1 MSFRRAPTKGCGKLR
16 SARLHGRPAPETL
29 PRAVE
34 STGRRSLLISKTW
47 IQAVLLVILV
57 GFFILGLLAYR
68 TYLDHPPVPKRVV
81 DPAGRVVYT
90 GADITKGQ
98 QVFLHN
104 GLMEYGSAF
113 GHGAYLGPDYTADYL
128 RRSADLVNRAYG
140 GPRSDSAASRTLAD
154 FRANHYDKR
163 TGTLTVSAAQAA
175 AFRALVPYYSR
186 FFSDPKTDHG
196 LRPKAITDPVQLRQL
211 TAFFSWMAW
220 AAAAQRPGHNYSY
233 TNNWPPEPRVG
244 NEPTANVVVW
254 SVLSLIA
261 LLGGI
266 GLLFAAFG
274 RWGRRLGWH
283 GREQATLTFRSPG
296 DVALTPAQRA
306 TAWFFFVMAALFVL
320 QTFMGAASQHYRA
333 DITSFFGFDLAKIFP
348 YNLMRTWH
356 VQLAIFWVATSFVA
370 AGLFLAPMIA
380 RREPRHQGKL
390 AFALLGAL
398 AVVVFGT
405 LIGSY
410 LGIHGVLQNVASNW
424 FGLQGFEY
432 LDLARLWQ
440 VLLTIGLVVWVF
452 MLWRVLRQRLG
463 REHPGNMPWL
473 FFLAACAIPAFY
485 AVGLIA
491 QTDDNFTT
499 TEFWR
504 FWVVH
509 LWVEDFLELF
519 TTVMVA
525 YMFVLLG
532 VVRERI
538 ALTVVFLD
546 IILYSVGGVV
556 GTMHHLYFS
565 GEPAEHMALGAFFSA
580 FEVIPLTFLTVEAW
594 SFLQLGAAQE
604 SRSRTPFPHRW
615 AVMFLVAVGF
625 WNFLGAGIFGF
636 LINLPVVSYYEIGTA
651 LTANHG
657 HAAMMGVY
665 GMLALGLAMFC
676 LRYLIPAE
684 RWPERWA
691 RVSFWSANIGLAW
704 MCFATLLPL
713 GILQL
718 YKSVNDGYFEARQLK
733 FIGNSTNSLIE
744 WLRFP
749 GDVIFIVGGALPAL
763 YIAWIGVRHT
773 VKRVTLEE
781 PEDILFTE
789 VEQPEGV
796 TAVGG
801 EEASAARLT

>member
-1 MSFRRAPTKGCGKLR
+1 MATGARR
-16 SARLHGRPAPETL
+16 EF
-29 PRAVE
+29 
-34 STGRRSLLISKTW
+34 LISKAW
-47 IQAVLLVILV
+47 FQAAILV
-57 GFFILGLLAYR
+57 MLFGFFVLGLLAYR
-68 TYLDHPPVPKRVV
+68 TYMEQPPVP
-81 DPAGRVVYT
+81 GRIVGAT
-90 GADITKGQ
+90 GGVLFTGEDISRGQ

-104 GLMEYGSAF
+104 GLMEYGSVF

-128 RRSADLVNRAYG
+128 RRSSDMVRASFG
-140 GPRSDSAASRTLAD
+140 GPDSDRAVQRTIEELRTNRYDESAD
-154 FRANHYDKR
+154 
-163 TGTLTVSAAQAA
+163 TLTFTARQAT
-175 AFRALVPYYSR
+175 AFRRLVGYYSD
-186 FFSDPKTDHG
+186 FFSDPTTRHG
-196 LRPKAITDPVQLRQL
+196 LRPDAITDRTELRQL
-211 TAFFSWMAW
+211 TAFFAWTAW
-220 AAAAQRPGHNYSY
+220 AAATNRPGHDYSY
-233 TNNWPPEPRVG
+233 TNNWPPEPRVD
-244 NEPTANVVVW
+244 NTPTANVIVW

-274 RWGRRLGWH
+274 RWGRNLGWH
-283 GREQATLTFRSPG
+283 GREQATLSFRSPG

-320 QTFMGAASQHYRA
+320 QTLFGAASQHYRA
-333 DITSFFGFDLAKIFP
+333 DIASFFGIDLAQVFP

-370 AGLFLAPMIA
+370 AGIFLAPMIA

-405 LIGSY
+405 LIGSF
-410 LGIHGVLQNVASNW
+410 LGIHGVLEDTASNW

-432 LDLARLWQ
+432 LDLARFWQ
-440 VLLTIGLVVWVF
+440 VLLSIGLVIWVV
-452 MLWRVLRQRLG
+452 MLWRVLRRRLAG
-463 REHPGNMPWL
+463 EHPGNMPWL

-491 QTDDNFTT
+491 RTGDNFTT

-519 TTVMVA
+519 TTAMVA

-532 VVRERI
+532 VVRERV
-538 ALTVVFLD
+538 ALTVIFLD
-546 IILYSVGGVV
+546 IILYSVGGVI

-580 FEVIPLTFLTVEAW
+580 AEVIPLTFLTVEAW

-604 SRSRTPFPHRW
+604 SRSQTPFPHRW

-636 LINLPVVSYYEIGTA
+636 LINLPIVSYYEIGTA

-676 LRYLIPAE
+676 LRYLIPE
-684 RWPERWA
+684 DKWPEKWA
-691 RVSFWSANIGLAW
+691 RISFWGANIGLAW

-718 YKSVNDGYFEARQLK
+718 YESVDSGYWEARELE
-733 FIGNSTNSLIE
+733 FLTNDTNTLIE
-744 WLRFP
+744 WLRLP
-749 GDVIFIVGGALPAL
+749 GDIVFIAAGALPAL
-763 YIAWIGVRHT
+763 YIAYLGVRYT
-773 VKRVTLEE
+773 VKPVRLDE
-781 PEDILFTE
+781 PGDEILFTE
-789 VEQPEGV
+789 LHQPAGDD
-796 TAVGG
+796 AGD
-801 EEASAARLT
+801 EEAAAARLT

>member
-1 MSFRRAPTKGCGKLR
+1 MGTAPG
-16 SARLHGRPAPETL
+16 S
-29 PRAVE
+29 
-34 STGRRSLLISKTW
+34 GRRQFLISKAWT
-47 IQAVLLVILV
+47 QAVVLVVLC
-57 GFFILGLLAYR
+57 GFFVLGLLAYR
-68 TYLDHPPVPKRVV
+68 TYQAHPPVPARVL
-81 DPAGRVVYT
+81 DQNGRVLFT
-90 GADITKGQ
+90 GTDVRRGQ

-128 RRSADLVNRAYG
+128 RRASNLVRDSFG
-140 GPRSDSAASRTLAD
+140 GPASDAAARRTIEEM
-154 FRANHYDKR
+154 RANRYDAK
-163 TGTLTVSAAQAA
+163 TGTLAFSAAQAA
-175 AFRALVPYYSR
+175 AFRSLVPYYRR
-186 FFSDPKTDHG
+186 FFSDPKSEHG
-196 LRPKAITDPVQLRQL
+196 LRPGAITDAAQLREL
-211 TAFFSWMAW
+211 TSFFAWTAW
-220 AAAAQRPGHNYSY
+220 AAAANRPGHSYSY
-233 TNNWPPEPRVG
+233 TNNWPSEPRVG
-244 NEPTANVVVW
+244 NEPTANVIVW

-266 GLLFAAFG
+266 GLLFGAFG
-274 RWGRRLGWH
+274 RWGHHLGWH
-283 GREQATLTFRSPG
+283 GREQATLSFRSPG

-306 TAWFFFVMAALFVL
+306 TAWFFFVMAALFL
-320 QTFMGAASQHYRA
+320 IQTLVGGASQHYRA
-333 DITSFFGFDLAKIFP
+333 EIDNFFGFDLARIFP

-370 AGLFLAPMIA
+370 AGIFLAPMIA
-380 RREPRHQGKL
+380 RREPKHQGKL

-398 AVVVFGT
+398 AVVVFGM
-405 LIGSY
+405 LIGSS
-410 LGIHGVLQNVASNW
+410 LGVHGVLQSAASNW

-440 VLLTIGLVVWVF
+440 ILLSVGLIAWAF
-452 MLWRVLRQRLG
+452 MLWRVLRRRLAT
-463 REHPGNMPWL
+463 EHPGNMPWL

-491 QTDDNFTT
+491 RTGDNFTT

-546 IILYSVGGVV
+546 IILYSVGGVI
-556 GTMHHLYFS
+556 GTMHHVYFS

-580 FEVIPLTFLTVEAW
+580 AEVIPLTFLTVEAW

-604 SRSRTPFPHRW
+604 SRSQTPFPHRW

-625 WNFLGAGIFGF
+625 WNFLGAGVFGF
-636 LINLPVVSYYEIGTA
+636 LINLPIVSYYEIGTA

-676 LRYLIPAE
+676 LRYLIPADK
-684 RWPERWA
+684 WPERWA
-691 RVSFWSANIGLAW
+691 RISFWATNIGLAW

-718 YKSVNDGYFEARQLK
+718 YKSVDSGYFEARELK
-733 FIGNSTNSLIE
+733 FLTNSTNALIE
-744 WLRFP
+744 WLRLP
-749 GDVIFIVGGALPAL
+749 GDLVFIVGGAIPTL
-763 YIAWIGVRHT
+763 YIAYLGIRHT
-773 VKRVTLEE
+773 VKQVTLEE
-781 PEDILFTE
+781 PDDILFSE
-789 VEQPEGV
+789 VDLPPGI
-796 TAVGG
+796 AAISD
-801 EEASAARLT
+801 EEATAARLV

>member
-1 MSFRRAPTKGCGKLR
+1 MA
-16 SARLHGRPAPETL
+16 
-29 PRAVE
+29 E
-34 STGRRSLLISKTW
+34 SGRREFLLSKGW
-47 IQAVLLVILV
+47 LQAVVLVTLL
-57 GFFILGLLAYR
+57 GFAVLGLLAYR
-68 TYLDHPPVPKRVV
+68 TYQAKPPIPDRVM
-81 DPAGRVVYT
+81 DPSGAVVYT
-90 GADITKGQ
+90 GDQIDHGQ
-98 QVFLHN
+98 KVFLNH

-113 GHGAYLGPDYTADYL
+113 GHGAYLGPDFTADYL
-128 RRSADLVNRAYG
+128 RRSTDLVRESYG
-140 GPRSDSAASRTLAD
+140 GSGSDAAREKTVTD
-154 FRANHYDKR
+154 FRTNRYDEDTKELE
-163 TGTLTVSAAQAA
+163 LTQAQADA
-175 AFRALVPYYSR
+175 HKALVRHYTE
-186 FFSDPKTDHG
+186 FFSEHESHEG
-196 LRPKAITDPVQLRQL
+196 LKPDAITDESDLEDL
-211 TAFFSWMAW
+211 TAFFAWTAW
-220 AAAAQRPGHNYSY
+220 AASTERPGHNYTY
-233 TNNWPPEPRVG
+233 TNNWPPEPRVD
-244 NEPTANVVVW
+244 NKPTAHTIVW
-254 SVLSLIA
+254 SAASLIA

-266 GLLFAAFG
+266 GLLFLAFG
-274 RWGRRLGWH
+274 RWRLGWQ
-283 GREQATLTFRSPG
+283 GREQATLSFRAPG
-296 DVALTPAQRA
+296 DVALTPGQRA
-306 TAWFFFVMAALFVL
+306 TAWFFFVMAALFVI
-320 QTFMGAASQHYRA
+320 QTLVGAASQHYRA
-333 DITSFFGFDLAKIFP
+333 EVDNFFGLDLAEVFP

-370 AGLFLAPMIA
+370 AGIFLAPMIA
-380 RREPRHQGKL
+380 RREPKGQGKL

-410 LGIHGVLQNVASNW
+410 LGIHDVLGSATNW
-424 FGLQGFEY
+424 IGLQGFEY

-440 VLLTIGLVVWVF
+440 VLLVIGLCVWGF
-452 MLWRVLRQRLG
+452 MLWRVLRTKLRT
-463 REHPGNMPWL
+463 EHVGNMPWL
-473 FFLAACAIPAFY
+473 FFLAALAIPAFY

-491 QTDDNFTT
+491 RTGEHFTVN
-499 TEFWR
+499 EYWR

-538 ALTVVFLD
+538 ALGVIVLD
-546 IILYSVGGVV
+546 IILYSFGGVI
-556 GTMHHLYFS
+556 GTMHHVYFS

-580 FEVIPLTFLTVEAW
+580 AEVIPLTFLTVEAW

-604 SRSRTPFPHRW
+604 SKSKTPFPHRW

-625 WNFLGAGIFGF
+625 WNFLGAGVFGF

-676 LRYLIPAE
+676 LRYLIPDDK
-684 RWPERWA
+684 WPEKWA
-691 RVSFWSANIGLAW
+691 RISFWGANVGLAW

-713 GILQL
+713 GMIQL
-718 YKSVNDGYFEARQLK
+718 YESVGSGYFEARELK
-733 FIGNSTNSLIE
+733 FLGNDTNTVIE

-749 GDVIFIVGGALPAL
+749 GDVVFIVGGALPAL
-763 YIAWIGVRHT
+763 YIAYLGIRHT

-789 VEQPEGV
+789 TTATTDSPV
-796 TAVGG
+796 T
-801 EEASAARLT
+801 S